1 MKRVANLIILDGKVL
16 IGHAPNKKF
25 GFQTWD
31 LLKGHV
37 DLSDY
42 KDGTISKSLRI
53 NDEEEKALI
62 NCGIRELKEE
72 TGIRFNDLDGD
83 RPIALYGPYRYNLDE
98 LYFLEL
104 EISKNKLQLQNM
116 FCSTYFHLK
125 GRSVP
130 EIIKYDFVKK
140 ELAHE
145 YLYPRLGVVFQDFL
159 EDRERRCGKYFV
171 G

>member
-1 MKRVANLIILDGKVL
+1 MKRVANIIILDGKVL

-31 LLKGHV
+31 LPKGHV

-42 KDGTISKSLRI
+42 EDGTISKFLRI
-53 NDEEEKALI
+53 KDEEVKMLI
-62 NCGIRELKEE
+62 NCGIRELREE
-72 TGIRFNDLDGD
+72 NGIIFNHLEGD
-83 RPIALYGPYRYNLDE
+83 SVIALYGPYKYNLDE

-104 EISKNKLQLQNM
+104 KISKDKLQLQNM
-116 FCSTYFHLK
+116 FCSTYFQWK
-125 GRSVP
+125 ERRVP
-130 EIIKYDFVKK
+130 EIIKYDFVDK

-159 EDRERRCGKYFV
+159 EDRENV
-171 G
+171 ENILWA